1 MPKFSIIAVDY
12 EFHVPR
18 QGMVGGLKSLAAQ
31 TFKDFE
37 IIIVHDGPKT
47 IPYEEELG
55 DVLDGLDVTFT
66 STPVHCNNWGHS
78 SRDSGMRIAKG
89 EYIVH
94 FNIDNMLYP
103 FALEEINNSIDEVYP
118 IIIFPIIH
126 HKINALR
133 RGYNL
138 DQYARGEVP
147 ETRDIVFNG
156 IPPVLANIDVLQFV
170 ARKDVWENAG
180 YWYNLTEQSDG
191 IIYSELCRDN
201 NYKALSRVLGE
212 NF

>member
-18 QGMVGGLKSLAAQ
+18 QSMVGGLKSLAAQ

-47 IPYEEELG
+47 IPYEEEIG

-78 SRDSGMRIAKG
+78 SRDLGMRIAKG

-103 FALEEINNSIDEVYP
+103 FALEEMNESINDIYE
-118 IIIFPIIH
+118 ILIFPVIH

-147 ETRDIVFNG
+147 ETRDIVFSG
-156 IPPVLANIDVLQFV
+156 YPPVMANIDVLQLV

-191 IIYSELCRDN
+191 IIYPELCRDY
-201 NYKALSRVLGE
+201 NYKALTRVLGE